1 MKEYD
6 VYLFDFD
13 GTLFD
18 TRLSLRAVW
27 KAAFGA
33 IGQTVTEEESDEF
46 MHHNL
51 YEILVIRNLE
61 KKDYAAFGHALTE
74 ALDAPE
80 TVSKNIPFP
89 ETLEVLQ
96 TLFDQGKRIG
106 LVSGNSAKHIHL
118 VWDYWKF
125 PSISDCFMGCDVYK
139 KGKPDP
145 EPLLMALDTMGEK
158 QGGRIVYIGDS
169 LQDIEAADAA
179 KMDSY
184 LIDREDAYPD
194 FKREKIT
201 SLKDLLSFIQ

>member
-1 MKEYD
+1 
-6 VYLFDFD
+6 FDFD

-51 YEILVIRNLE
+51 YEILAIRNLK
-61 KKDYAAFGHALTE
+61 KKDYAAFGKALTE
-74 ALDAPE
+74 TIDAQE
-80 TVSKNIPFP
+80 TVSQNIPFP

-96 TLFDQGKRIG
+96 TLVSKGKRIG

-118 VWDYWKF
+118 VWDYWKY
-125 PSISDCFMGCDVYK
+125 PDISECFMGCDVYK

-145 EPLLMALDTMGEK
+145 EPLFLAMSEMKVGPES
-158 QGGRIVYIGDS
+158 RVVYVGDS

-179 KMDSY
+179 KMDSF
-184 LIDREDAYPD
+184 LIDRDNQYPD
-194 FKREKIT
+194 FKREKII
-201 SLKDLLSFIQ
+201 SLKDLLSY